1 MYESIFISFYN
12 LLRKGWTKTNAYACV
27 YMLGFD
33 MFDKYSHGGCSCFG
47 STFSQKVAQKVG

>member
-1 MYESIFISFYN
+1 MDDYMQ
-12 LLRKGWTKTNAYACV
+12 LKCV
-27 YMLGFD
+27 FPAAHDKADIVTAFLAELGFD